1 MPSPAEFRHNG
12 ALPSPQRR
20 NWVWFNIQMVLRVF
34 FVEWLGYRARGH
46 EKLPRDGGALLL
58 INHQSHLDPLLVGL
72 PLQRPISY
80 IARHN
85 LFPVPVVGWILRN
98 TYVMAINQ
106 DQPGASVI
114 REAVRRLEHGFLV
127 GIFPE
132 GSRTND
138 GEVAE
143 LKPGF
148 AMLLRRAHVP
158 VYPVGVAGAF
168 EVFPRGSVVIKPGRV
183 RVVFGDPFPPQQL
196 RELCQRGREPELIHL
211 VRSRIIQC
219 QRDAE
224 RWRRRSR

>member
-1 MPSPAEFRHNG
+1 MSGQKDFSQSRS
-12 ALPSPQRR
+12 LPSPQRR
-20 NWVWFNIQMVLRVF
+20 NWVWFSLQMLLRFF

-46 EKLPRDGGALLL
+46 EKLPREGGALLL

-72 PLQRPISY
+72 PLRRPISY
-80 IARHN
+80 VARHN
-85 LFPVPVVGWILRN
+85 LFPVPIVGWILRR
-98 TYVMAINQ
+98 TYVMPINQ
-106 DQPGASVI
+106 NQPGASVI

-138 GEVAE
+138 GKVAE

-168 EVFPRGSVVIKPGRV
+168 EVFPRGSCVIKPGRV
-183 RVVFGDPFPPQQL
+183 RVVFGDPFEPPELQD
-196 RELCQRGREPELIHL
+196 LCQRGREPELLRL
-211 VRSRIIQC
+211 VRGRIIQC
-219 QRDAE
+219 QREAE
-224 RWRRRSR
+224 QWRRRSR